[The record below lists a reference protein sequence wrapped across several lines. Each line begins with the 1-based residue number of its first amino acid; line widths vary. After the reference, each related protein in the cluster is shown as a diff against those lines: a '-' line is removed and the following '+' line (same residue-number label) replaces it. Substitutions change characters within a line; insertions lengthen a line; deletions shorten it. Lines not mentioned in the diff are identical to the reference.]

1 MKFFFYCLVCMG
13 CGLPAPAQSPVV
25 SGRLSSQVRQ
35 PWQAWMAPAS
45 LARASQPMIGLAGMN
60 PYLADNT
67 RQLFLFTCM
76 PFDGQGAALGIGRLA
91 FEGYENRRLL
101 AAYGRSLSGG
111 LQLGGAVEYQS
122 ERFFD
127 GNRLGR
133 WKAVFNTKWQPGKLL
148 LGLYGRTEKEISPG
162 PLRVYIDGTAAADL
176 DSSLYIDF
184 AVGWQR
190 FSGWRCAGSFQ
201 YCFREAWL
209 LATGIGVVPFFLS
222 YETGYLKAGWMF
234 LVTGTH
240 APGIGW
246 SPGVK
251 IGFRF
256 ENENWH
262 D

>member
-1 MKFFFYCLVCMG
+1 MKFFFYCLVYMG
-13 CGLPAPAQSPVV
+13 CGLPAPAQSPAV

-35 PWQAWMAPAS
+35 PWQAWMSPAS
-45 LARASQPMIGLAGMN
+45 LASIRQPAASLAGMN

-67 RQLFLFTCM
+67 RQLFFFACM
-76 PFDGQGAALGIGRLA
+76 PFDRQGAALGVGRLA

-101 AAYGRSLSGG
+101 AAYGRSLSGR

-148 LGLYGRTEKEISPG
+148 LGLYGRTERGIANG
-162 PLRVYIDGTAAADL
+162 PLWVYIDGTAAADL

-184 AVGWQR
+184 TVGWQR
-190 FSGWRCAGSFQ
+190 FSGWRCTGSFQ
-201 YCFREAWL
+201 YCFKEAWL
-209 LATGIGVVPFFLS
+209 LAASIGLIPFFVS
-222 YETGYLKAGWMF
+222 YETGYLKAGWML
-234 LVTGTH
+234 LVMGAH
-240 APGIGW
+240 VPGIGW
-246 SPGVK
+246 TPGVK

-256 ENENWH
+256 SNEKRY